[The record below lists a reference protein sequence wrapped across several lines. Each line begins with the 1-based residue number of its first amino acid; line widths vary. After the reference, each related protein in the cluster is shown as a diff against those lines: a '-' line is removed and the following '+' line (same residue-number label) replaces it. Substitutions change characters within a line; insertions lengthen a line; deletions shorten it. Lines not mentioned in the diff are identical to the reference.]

1 MVLRFRQ
8 CTLIGLLAVTSTASA
23 QQASRQREI
32 AIVSIP
38 CAGRVV
44 VRNDTRRDEWADVKV
59 AGKSQRVYVRADTSG
74 VSYTATTLFLGDSGD
89 TVDVVWRGRRISS
102 VVPSRSCFEVPRE
115 PPSNYPVDQG
125 VLVGNLA
132 RGVPDGD
139 VVPGLLLVQFV
150 PEATHEQRASLIR
163 SVHAQVLGGIPEP
176 TPGYVLLVPDDSLG
190 TRVKALHSELRRSP
204 LVRRVNHDRLLP
216 SPGEDWRSG
225 ERGGVRKPTM

>member
-1 MVLRFRQ
+1 MVQRFR
-8 CTLIGLLAVTSTASA
+8 LYSSIGLLAVTSTAGA
-23 QQASRQREI
+23 QPASRQREI

-44 VRNDTRRDEWADVKV
+44 VRNDTRSGEWADVKV
-59 AGKSQRVYVRADTSG
+59 AGKSQRVYVSADTSG

-102 VVPSRSCFEVPRE
+102 VVPGISCFDVPRE

-150 PEATHEQRASLIR
+150 PEATYEQRANLIR
-163 SVHAQVLGGIPEP
+163 SVHAQVVGGIPEP

-190 TRVKALHSELRRSP
+190 TRVKALHAKLRRSP
-204 LVRRVNHDRLLP
+204 LVRRVSHDRLLP
-216 SPGEDWRSG
+216 SPGEDWRLGARRSDK
-225 ERGGVRKPTM
+225 KPTS